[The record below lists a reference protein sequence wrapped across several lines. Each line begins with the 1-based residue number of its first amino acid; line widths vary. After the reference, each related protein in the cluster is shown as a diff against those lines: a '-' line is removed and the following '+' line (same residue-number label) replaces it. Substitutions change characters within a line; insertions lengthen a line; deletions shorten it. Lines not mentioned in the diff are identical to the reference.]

1 MTTMTEKT
9 KVDPIDVV
17 VAVHLTKFYGI
28 SNA

>member
-17 VAVHLTKFYGI
+17 VAGI
-28 SNA
+28 QYAFDTLFIC